1 MEFELFKIEDR
12 IDNNRCHLVV
22 RMAFT
27 HFIIFITIIT
37 FAFIL
42 FMSDDGE
49 SANSGS
55 GGGGGWFT
63 GFITAIQESVR
74 ETRVAE
80 VKTLNFSGWFAV
92 GRSH

>member
-1 MEFELFKIEDR
+1 
-12 IDNNRCHLVV
+12 
-22 RMAFT
+22 
-27 HFIIFITIIT
+27 
-37 FAFIL
+37 
-42 FMSDDGE
+42 MSDDGE